1 MLLRSLIAAG
11 LMVTGAA
18 LAPAPALA
26 QATNKTV
33 IVSFSVTVT
42 AKDQAGHERTTS
54 RNVTKT
60 MYISSAGRVFVRNNR
75 RAGKFGQDNEKG
87 PEATA
92 GNFALHGNTMT
103 GTLVFISG
111 ASRMVVTFAP
121 DFQSCTAQVAMA
133 RESGKAFTFKGLN
146 GKILTATGPAVVS
159 SPSCSVQTGNAFAN

>member
-1 MLLRSLIAAG
+1 MPRCSLIAAG
-11 LMVTGAA
+11 LVISSMT
-18 LAPAPALA
+18 LASAPALA

-33 IVSFSVTVT
+33 TVSFSVTAT
-42 AKDQAGHERTTS
+42 ARDQAGHERTTS
-54 RNVTKT
+54 RNVTKI

-92 GNFALHGNTMT
+92 GNFALHGKTLT

-111 ASRMVVTFAP
+111 ASRMVVTFSP

-146 GKILTATGPAVVS
+146 GKTLTATGPAVVS